1 MEVAEG
7 KVERKKTEQL
17 LGVYVFLS
25 AFAKMRNANT
35 SFVMCVCPSA
45 SPSVRFV
52 QPVRIAH
59 LGSHWT
65 VFNEILYSTVFR
77 KSVHKIQNLL
87 KRDKNIGTLREDQ
100 CTHMI
105 LYRLIILKNK
115 KCFRQLFIYFPSIT
129 SL

>member
-1 MEVAEG
+1 VEVAEG

-65 VFNEILYSTVFR
+65 VFNEILYSNFR

-87 KRDKNIGTLREDQ
+87 KRDKNTGTLREDQ
-100 CTHMI
+100 NVHI
-105 LYRLIILKNK
+105 
-115 KCFRQLFIYFPSIT
+115 
-129 SL
+129 